1 MRIRHTG
8 ILGIVLLATAAAAIQ
23 IHAAASVDGQQY
35 AGTWN
40 GNWEGAGGS
49 GRFDLTIQVGSD
61 GNLAGGVSVGTDQG
75 DYTAKFSKI
84 DFAGNK
90 MTGTYDYPL
99 DAQGE
104 VSITG
109 TFDAKGASGTWGL
122 GAKGQSGGQ
131 TVAEGTWK
139 TEKK

>member
-1 MRIRHTG
+1 MHIRHAG
-8 ILGIVLLATAAAAIQ
+8 IWGIGLLVTAAVAIQ

-40 GNWEGAGGS
+40 GNWEGAGSS
-49 GRFDLTIQVGSD
+49 GRFDLTIQVGAD
-61 GNLAGGVSVGTDQG
+61 GRLGGGVSVGSDQG

-84 DFAGNK
+84 VFTGNK
-90 MTGTYDYPL
+90 MTGNYDYPL

-104 VSITG
+104 VSVTG

-131 TVAEGTWK
+131 TMADGTWK